1 MGTFWTNVRQSWSHE
16 GLFGDT
22 ANVRNLTISYIAGC
36 LVRTLLSCQAL
47 CRNIVLDVPRT
58 ICWDKPPVRYTYVV
72 QLCLQFAIGW
82 WLIIDIAAT
91 YPSETQFPHGYH
103 ALGAFTTL
111 AIILLLWSRW
121 DEEAFFCGPRV
132 SRFIIFFG
140 FFLGFT
146 CVIASIWIM
155 FQEYVVYKGRAS
167 SWPGVALFLQN
178 SLIFSSGLVYKLGRT
193 HDDYAAF

>member
-36 LVRTLLSCQAL
+36 L
-47 CRNIVLDVPRT
+47 
-58 ICWDKPPVRYTYVV
+58 
-72 QLCLQFAIGW
+72 FAIGW

-155 FQEYVVYKGRAS
+155 FQEYVVYKGRKS
-167 SWPGVALFLQN
+167 CTTKVFW
-178 SLIFSSGLVYKLGRT
+178 
-193 HDDYAAF
+193 